1 MALSAVSGTTGA
13 RTGEQFLDG
22 LRGGD
27 REIWLRGE
35 RISHPLDHPELSAA
49 ARSLARV
56 FDLQHEHASEMLV
69 PSPDDPDRLVNIT
82 HLIPRASEDLVR
94 RRRAFELVA
103 ARPGGGLGRTPDD

>member
-1 MALSAVSGTTGA
+1 MSAIQTSRAPGA

-22 LRGGD
+22 LSHGERD
-27 REIWLRGE
+27 IWLRGE

-69 PSPDDPDRLVNIT
+69 PSPSDSAQTNP
-82 HLIPRASEDLVR
+82 
-94 RRRAFELVA
+94 
-103 ARPGGGLGRTPDD
+103 